1 MEMIYLRKSKMKTD
15 KLYDEKIAK
24 MKERHLNKRKQYYL
38 FAWDSDNPCG
48 GTSDL
53 IGTYATLKDARKS
66 FRIYRTYRES
76 IDVGSVID
84 RLTGDI
90 TNLGEVKIP
99 NYEPDWEDIAKPK
112 KLSEYGIGI
121 TGRWS
126 PRHKRLF
133 NPVSQRIWDKI
144 KDITY
149 EEFTNT
155 SHWKFSGI
163 ARKRWWN
170 ITENIEIIET
180 KGDWE

>member
-1 MEMIYLRKSKMKTD
+1 MKTD

-48 GTSDL
+48 GTSDI

-66 FRIYRTYRES
+66 FRIYRDYISEN
-76 IDVGSVID
+76 DVGSILD

-90 TNLGEVKIP
+90 TLLGEPRIP
-99 NYEPDWEDIAKPK
+99 EPSWQEKASTK

-126 PRHKRLF
+126 PRHNRLY
-133 NPVSQRIWDKI
+133 NPVSQRVWDKI

-149 EEFTNT
+149 EEFLDGNFRFT
-155 SHWKFSGI
+155 GI
-163 ARKRWWN
+163 ARKRYWN
-170 ITENIEIIET
+170 IVENIKIIET